1 MKIKNKMIVF
11 FSIGI
16 WAGSIYQYNVNQGVI
31 NQKILNDKEKT
42 ESLKKRYHQE
52 DCIIKRGEDK
62 YINEISSEHDFLCSS
77 ITEGQIYYFLMVNKY
92 NKTRWA
98 ARIPDNLLAHCN
110 KELLKLSLDYLNYGA
125 NQNDELCVYELERM
139 YSNGD
144 CVERDTV
151 RADSLNK
158 VYHRLT
164 SSEDREK

>member
-1 MKIKNKMIVF
+1 MKIKNKIIVF
-11 FSIGI
+11 FLIGI
-16 WAGSIYQYNVNQGVI
+16 WAGGIYQYNVNQGII
-31 NQKILNDKEKT
+31 NQKILKDKEKT
-42 ESLKKRYHQE
+42 EFLKKRYLQE
-52 DCIIKRGEDK
+52 DCIIKKGEDK
-62 YINEISSEHDFLCSS
+62 YLNVVSSERHFLYSI
-77 ITEGQIYYFLMVNKY
+77 ITEGHVYYLLMVNKY
-92 NKTRWA
+92 NKTKWA

-164 SSEDREK
+164 STEDR